1 MFSDKQIKQLNHLGI
16 EDSQIE
22 LQLKYFN
29 EGFEPANLS
38 KPAVVG
44 DGILKPDDK
53 QIDTWIQEFD
63 EFSKTSKIIK
73 FVPASGAA
81 SRMFKP
87 LYEEIE
93 SPGKSNDAKQVLQNI
108 TKLAFYNQLKLSL
121 SKKGID
127 IDKPENAT
135 KVLKEIIDPQGLNYG
150 SLPKGLLL
158 FHSYLNGSRTPVE
171 EHLIESIKH
180 ATSKDGLHLHFTISP
195 EHEKD
200 FTAEFGRLK
209 ELYEKET
216 NRKIEI
222 SNSFQKKSTDTIAVD
237 LNNNPILDE
246 NELLTFRPGG
256 HGALLENLNDLD
268 ADLFFIKNIDNIVP
282 DYLKPITVRYKKALA
297 GFLIQFK
304 NQVAE
309 ILTFMEW
316 HDTYSDKRRNDI
328 SAFMEKYLGI
338 KVPENIDH
346 SIFAGYVKSKLD
358 KPIRICGMVKNVGEP
373 GGGPFWVLNRK
384 GELKLQIIESSQVNL
399 NDAKQKEIFNSATHF
414 NPVDLVC
421 YVKDYSGHKFNLLK
435 YRDSSTG
442 FISGKSL
449 NGKKI
454 KVQELPGLW
463 NGSMAHW
470 ITLFVEVP
478 IETFNPV
485 KTIND
490 LLRKEHQPKG

>member
-1 MFSDKQIKQLNHLGI
+1 MLSDKQLKQLEHLGI
-16 EDSQIE
+16 EEPQIE
-22 LQLKYFN
+22 LQLNYFN
-29 EGFEPANLS
+29 TGFEPANLS
-38 KPAVVG
+38 KPATVG
-44 DGILKPDDK
+44 DGIIKPSDK
-53 QIDTWIQEFD
+53 EIDLWIEQFD
-63 EFSKTSKIIK
+63 EFSKSSKIIK

-87 LYEEIE
+87 VYEGIA
-93 SPGKSNDAKQVLQNI
+93 SPGKSDDALQVLQSIN
-108 TKLAFYNQLKLSL
+108 KFAFYNLLKSSL
-121 SKKGID
+121 LKKGTD
-127 IDKPENAT
+127 IDKPENAI
-135 KVLKEIIDPQGLNYG
+135 KVLNEIVDPKGLNYG
-150 SLPKGLLL
+150 ALPKGLLL

-171 EHLIESIKH
+171 EHLIESIKY

-195 EHEKD
+195 EHEQPFKD
-200 FTAEFGRLK
+200 EFNRLK

-216 NRKIEI
+216 GKKIEI
-222 SNSFQKKSTDTIAVD
+222 NYSFQKKSTDTIAVD

-246 NELLTFRPGG
+246 NGLLTFRPGG

-268 ADLFFIKNIDNIVP
+268 ADLVFIKNIDNIVP
-282 DYLKPITVRYKKALA
+282 DYLKPATIRYKKALA

-304 NQVAE
+304 KQIAE
-309 ILTFMEW
+309 ILTYLEW
-316 HDTYSDKRRNDI
+316 HDTYIDKKRVEI
-328 SAFMEKYLGI
+328 AAFMERYLGI
-338 KVPENIDH
+338 KIPENLEN
-346 SIFAGYVKSKLD
+346 SVYAGFIKSKLD

-373 GGGPFWVLNRK
+373 GGGPFWVVNRK

-399 NDAKQKEIFNSATHF
+399 NDTKQKEIFNSATHF

-421 YVKDYSGHKFNLLK
+421 YTKDYSGHKFNLLK

-442 FISGKSL
+442 FISEKTM

-454 KVQELPGLW
+454 KIQELPGLW
-463 NGSMAHW
+463 NGAMAHW

-485 KTIND
+485 KSIND